1 MKKTV
6 KHLKTASVLLLA
18 AVMLLSLAA
27 CGKKEAPAAT
37 QTPAAPA
44 ATEAPAVQ
52 PEVPA
57 EEPEEEPAVNPA
69 ADAVVLEGVFFSAS
83 KDFCFGYD
91 PAYLAVANP
100 AGNAMIY
107 PTGEVGLPYCS
118 VSLISG
124 SNGAVA
130 YLRELAAAASEELG
144 DAIKTMSDE
153 PADAGVEGR
162 QIFSIT
168 FSYDS
173 FEAEGILICAYYAED
188 LPGGD
193 IVVYNSTTPEG
204 DTAVTDGILN
214 TAIATFTKT

>member
-1 MKKTV
+1 MNKTV
-6 KHLKTASVLLLA
+6 KHLRTASVLLLA
-18 AVMLLSLAA
+18 LVMLLSLAA
-27 CGKKEAPAAT
+27 CGKEEAPAAEA
-37 QTPAAPA
+37 PALPA

-52 PEVPA
+52 TEVPA
-57 EEPEEEPAVNPA
+57 EEPGEEPAVNPA

-130 YLRELAAAASEELG
+130 YLQELAAAASEELG

-162 QIFSIT
+162 QIYSIT

-173 FEAEGILICAYYAED
+173 FEAEGILVCAYYAED

-214 TAIATFTKT
+214 TAIATFSKT

>member
-1 MKKTV
+1 MNKTV
-6 KHLKTASVLLLA
+6 KHLRTASVLLLA
-18 AVMLLSLAA
+18 LVMLLSLAA
-27 CGKKEAPAAT
+27 CGKEEAPAAEA
-37 QTPAAPA
+37 PALPA

-52 PEVPA
+52 TEVPA
-57 EEPEEEPAVNPA
+57 EEPGEEPAVNPA

-130 YLRELAAAASEELG
+130 YLQELAAAASEELG
-144 DAIKTMSDE
+144 DTIKTMSDE

-162 QIFSIT
+162 QIYSIT

-173 FEAEGILICAYYAED
+173 FEAEGILVCAYYAED

-214 TAIATFTKT
+214 TAIATFSKT

>member
-1 MKKTV
+1 MNRTV

-18 AVMLLSLAA
+18 LVMLLSLAA
-27 CGKKEAPAAT
+27 CGKEEAPAAEA
-37 QTPAAPA
+37 PALPA

-52 PEVPA
+52 TEVPA
-57 EEPEEEPAVNPA
+57 EEPGEEPVVNPA

-130 YLRELAAAASEELG
+130 YLQELAAAASEELG
-144 DAIKTMSDE
+144 DTIKTMSDE

-162 QIFSIT
+162 QIYSIT

-173 FEAEGILICAYYAED
+173 FEAEGILVCAYYAED

-214 TAIATFTKT
+214 TAIATFSKT

>member
-1 MKKTV
+1 MNKTV

-18 AVMLLSLAA
+18 LVMLLSLAA
-27 CGKKEAPAAT
+27 CGKEEAPAAEA
-37 QTPAAPA
+37 PALPA

-52 PEVPA
+52 TEVPA
-57 EEPEEEPAVNPA
+57 EEPGEEPAVNPA

-130 YLRELAAAASEELG
+130 YLQELAAAASEELG
-144 DAIKTMSDE
+144 DTIKTMSDE

-162 QIFSIT
+162 QIYSIT

-173 FEAEGILICAYYAED
+173 FEAEGILVCAYYAED

-214 TAIATFTKT
+214 TAIATFSKT

>member
-1 MKKTV
+1 MNKTV
-6 KHLKTASVLLLA
+6 KHLRTASVLLLA
-18 AVMLLSLAA
+18 LVMLLSLAA
-27 CGKKEAPAAT
+27 CGKEEAPAAEA
-37 QTPAAPA
+37 PALPA

-52 PEVPA
+52 TEVPA
-57 EEPEEEPAVNPA
+57 EEPGEESAVNPA

-130 YLRELAAAASEELG
+130 YLQELAAAASEELG
-144 DAIKTMSDE
+144 DTIKTMSDE

-162 QIFSIT
+162 QIYSIT

-173 FEAEGILICAYYAED
+173 FEAEGILVCAYYAED

-214 TAIATFTKT
+214 TAIATFSKT

>member
-1 MKKTV
+1 MNKTV
-6 KHLKTASVLLLA
+6 KHLRTASVLLLA
-18 AVMLLSLAA
+18 LVMLLSLAA
-27 CGKKEAPAAT
+27 CGKEEAPAAEA
-37 QTPAAPA
+37 PALPA

-52 PEVPA
+52 TEVPA
-57 EEPEEEPAVNPA
+57 EEPGEEPVVNPA

-83 KDFCFGYD
+83 KNFCFGYD

-130 YLRELAAAASEELG
+130 YLQELAAAASEELG
-144 DAIKTMSDE
+144 DTIKTMSDE

-162 QIFSIT
+162 QIYSIT

-173 FEAEGILICAYYAED
+173 FEAEGILVCAYYAED

-214 TAIATFTKT
+214 TAIATFSKT

>member
-1 MKKTV
+1 MNKTV

-18 AVMLLSLAA
+18 LVMLLSLAA
-27 CGKKEAPAAT
+27 CGKEEAPAAEA
-37 QTPAAPA
+37 PALPA

-52 PEVPA
+52 TEVPA
-57 EEPEEEPAVNPA
+57 EEPGEEPVVNPA

-130 YLRELAAAASEELG
+130 YLQELAAAASEELG

-173 FEAEGILICAYYAED
+173 FEAEGILVCAYYAED

>member
-1 MKKTV
+1 MNRTV
-6 KHLKTASVLLLA
+6 QHLKTASVLLLA
-18 AVMLLSLAA
+18 LVMLLSLAA
-27 CGKKEAPAAT
+27 CGKEEAPAAEA
-37 QTPAAPA
+37 PALPA

-52 PEVPA
+52 TEVPA
-57 EEPEEEPAVNPA
+57 EEPGEEPVVNPA

-130 YLRELAAAASEELG
+130 YLQELAAAASEELG
-144 DAIKTMSDE
+144 DTIKTMSDE

-162 QIFSIT
+162 QIYSIT

-173 FEAEGILICAYYAED
+173 FEAEGILVCAYYAED

-214 TAIATFTKT
+214 TAIATFSKT

>member
-1 MKKTV
+1 MNKTV

-18 AVMLLSLAA
+18 LVMLLSLAA
-27 CGKKEAPAAT
+27 CGKEEAPAAEA
-37 QTPAAPA
+37 PALPA

-52 PEVPA
+52 TEVPA
-57 EEPEEEPAVNPA
+57 EEPGEEPAVNPA
-69 ADAVVLEGVFFSAS
+69 ADAVVLEGVFFSTS

-130 YLRELAAAASEELG
+130 YLQELAAAASEELG
-144 DAIKTMSDE
+144 DTIKTMSDE

-162 QIFSIT
+162 QIYSIT

-173 FEAEGILICAYYAED
+173 FEAEGILVCAYYAED

-214 TAIATFTKT
+214 TAIATFSKT

>member
-1 MKKTV
+1 MNKTLTRV
-6 KHLKTASVLLLA
+6 LTVLVLLLA
-18 AVMLLSLAA
+18 VVMLLSLAA
-27 CGKKEAPAAT
+27 CGKEEAPAAEA
-37 QTPAAPA
+37 PALPA

-52 PEVPA
+52 TEVPA
-57 EEPEEEPAVNPA
+57 EEPGEEPVVNPA

-130 YLRELAAAASEELG
+130 YLQELAAAASEELG
-144 DAIKTMSDE
+144 DTIKTMSDE

-162 QIFSIT
+162 QIYSIT

-173 FEAEGILICAYYAED
+173 FEAEGILVCAYYAED

-214 TAIATFTKT
+214 TAIATFSKT

>member
-1 MKKTV
+1 MNKTV

-18 AVMLLSLAA
+18 LVMLLSLAA
-27 CGKKEAPAAT
+27 CGKEEAPAAEA
-37 QTPAAPA
+37 PALPA

-52 PEVPA
+52 TEVPA
-57 EEPEEEPAVNPA
+57 EEPGEEPVVNPA

-130 YLRELAAAASEELG
+130 YLQELAAAASEELG
-144 DAIKTMSDE
+144 DTIKTMSDE

-162 QIFSIT
+162 QIYSIT

-173 FEAEGILICAYYAED
+173 FEAEGILVCAYYAED

-214 TAIATFTKT
+214 TAIATFSKT

>member
-1 MKKTV
+1 MNKTV

-18 AVMLLSLAA
+18 LVMLLSLAA
-27 CGKKEAPAAT
+27 CGKEEAPAAEA
-37 QTPAAPA
+37 PALPA

-52 PEVPA
+52 TEVPA
-57 EEPEEEPAVNPA
+57 EEPGEESAVNPA

-130 YLRELAAAASEELG
+130 YLQELAAAASEELG
-144 DAIKTMSDE
+144 DTIKTMSDE

-162 QIFSIT
+162 QIYSIT

-173 FEAEGILICAYYAED
+173 FEAEGILVCAYYAED

-214 TAIATFTKT
+214 TAIATFSKT

>member
-1 MKKTV
+1 MNRTV

-18 AVMLLSLAA
+18 LVMLLSLAA
-27 CGKKEAPAAT
+27 CGKEEAPAAEA
-37 QTPAAPA
+37 PALPA

-52 PEVPA
+52 TEVPA
-57 EEPEEEPAVNPA
+57 EEPGEEPVVNPA

-83 KDFCFGYD
+83 KNFCFGYE

-130 YLRELAAAASEELG
+130 YLQELAAAASEELG
-144 DAIKTMSDE
+144 DTIKTMSDE

-162 QIFSIT
+162 QIYSIT

-173 FEAEGILICAYYAED
+173 FEAEGILVCAYYAED

-214 TAIATFTKT
+214 TAIATFSKT

>member
-1 MKKTV
+1 MNKTV

-18 AVMLLSLAA
+18 LVMLLSLAA
-27 CGKKEAPAAT
+27 CGKEEAPAAEA
-37 QTPAAPA
+37 PALPA

-52 PEVPA
+52 TEVPV
-57 EEPEEEPAVNPA
+57 EEPGEEPAVNPA

-130 YLRELAAAASEELG
+130 YLQELAAAASEELG
-144 DAIKTMSDE
+144 DTIKTMSDE

-162 QIFSIT
+162 QIYSIT

-173 FEAEGILICAYYAED
+173 FEAEGILVCAYYAED

-214 TAIATFTKT
+214 TAIATFSKT

>member
-1 MKKTV
+1 MNKTV
-6 KHLKTASVLLLA
+6 KHLRTASVLLLA
-18 AVMLLSLAA
+18 LVMLLSLAA
-27 CGKKEAPAAT
+27 CGKEEAPAAEA
-37 QTPAAPA
+37 PALPA

-52 PEVPA
+52 TEVPA
-57 EEPEEEPAVNPA
+57 EEPGEEPVVNPA

-130 YLRELAAAASEELG
+130 YLQELAAAASEELG

-173 FEAEGILICAYYAED
+173 FEAEGILVCAYYAED